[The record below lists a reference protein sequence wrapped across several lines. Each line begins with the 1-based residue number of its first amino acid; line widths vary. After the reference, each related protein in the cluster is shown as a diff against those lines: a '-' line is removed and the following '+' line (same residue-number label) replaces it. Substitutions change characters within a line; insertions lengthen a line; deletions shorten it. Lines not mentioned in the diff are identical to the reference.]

1 MSFSFPGA
9 VDISGGREGR
19 EGRGGGGVGEVQ
31 KYRVSRF

>member
-9 VDISGGREGR
+9 VDISGGREG
-19 EGRGGGGVGEVQ
+19 GGGVGEVQ

>member
-19 EGRGGGGVGEVQ
+19 EGRGGVGEVQ

>member
-19 EGRGGGGVGEVQ
+19 EGRGGGGGEVQ

>member
-19 EGRGGGGVGEVQ
+19 EGGGGGGGEVQ

>member
-19 EGRGGGGVGEVQ
+19 EGRGGGVGEVQ